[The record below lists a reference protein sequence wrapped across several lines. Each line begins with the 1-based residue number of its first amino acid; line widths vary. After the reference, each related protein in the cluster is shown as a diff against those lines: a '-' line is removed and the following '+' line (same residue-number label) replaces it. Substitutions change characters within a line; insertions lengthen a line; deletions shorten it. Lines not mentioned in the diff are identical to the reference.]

1 MIKELTSLR
10 GIFIFFIFF
19 HHCLNLFPGGGTMGV
34 AFFFVLGGFSMTLG
48 YKDKVLQQ
56 GFSYKQYL
64 LKRCI
69 KFYPLH
75 WLCLLAALPIAL
87 SDFHLKQIPM
97 FFLNASLL
105 QTWMPEESVYFS
117 FNAVSWYLADTLF
130 FAIVF
135 PPLIKSIVKVKA
147 QTRIFVSIMLFTV
160 YLAVV
165 LLTPT
170 VNYHYV
176 LYICPLMRLFDFI
189 IGVFLA
195 LGYLRWKDKPKDGLS
210 LNNGLISAL
219 IIVNIVLLIIESCL
233 LDKTFNKIAALYWPL
248 VATLVLLASLL
259 PVACDPKKMKGL
271 MCNLMG
277 GGNLLLNKYLQHLGD
292 LSFTI
297 FLTHQLVIRYTQ
309 IFFNKL
315 QINQQVVYV
324 ITTILI
330 TLIVSD
336 LVNRYVLNS
345 ITKWLTKK
353 ILPSMT
359 AR

>member
-87 SDFHLKQIPM
+87 SAFHLKQIPV
-97 FFLNASLL
+97 FFLNGALL

-135 PPLIKSIVKVKA
+135 PLLIKGIEKVKTWPKMSKIVVTILLVA
-147 QTRIFVSIMLFTV
+147 V
-160 YLAVV
+160 YLAVI

-195 LGYLRWKDKPKDGLS
+195 LGYLRWKDKPKDDKL
-210 LNNGLISAL
+210 LNNRLINVL
-219 IIVNIVLLIIESCL
+219 IVVNIVLLIVESCL

-248 VATLVLLASLL
+248 VATLVLLASSLSE
-259 PVACDPKKMKGL
+259 AYDTKKRHGQMYN
-271 MCNLMG
+271 MVMG
-277 GGNLLLNKYLQHLGD
+277 GG
-292 LSFTI
+292 
-297 FLTHQLVIRYTQ
+297 VIYC
-309 IFFNKL
+309 
-315 QINQQVVYV
+315 
-324 ITTILI
+324 
-330 TLIVSD
+330 
-336 LVNRYVLNS
+336 
-345 ITKWLTKK
+345 
-353 ILPSMT
+353 
-359 AR
+359 